1 MISLILTILNG
12 TDIKIKKIT
21 IYDSTRDMA
30 LCESRYFQ
38 SLYIKY
44 IDDGQIITKYINKSD
59 IHSSELYEFIIKNNI
74 FENFEIHNMLV
85 CTVVYIAVSIILL
98 FVVLLIK
105 VVQHFY
111 RV

>member
-1 MISLILTILNG
+1 M
-12 TDIKIKKIT
+12 
-21 IYDSTRDMA
+21 YDSTRDMV
-30 LCESRYFQ
+30 LCESHYFQ

-98 FVVLLIK
+98 FIVLLIK

>member
-1 MISLILTILNG
+1 MISLFLTILNG

-21 IYDSTRDMA
+21 MYDSTRHMV
-30 LCESRYFQ
+30 LCESHYFQ

>member
-1 MISLILTILNG
+1 
-12 TDIKIKKIT
+12 
-21 IYDSTRDMA
+21 MA
-30 LCESRYFQ
+30 LCESHYFQ

-59 IHSSELYEFIIKNNI
+59 IHSSELCEFIIKNNI

>member
-21 IYDSTRDMA
+21 MYDSTRDMA
-30 LCESRYFQ
+30 LCESHYFQ

-74 FENFEIHNMLV
+74 FENFEIPQWFSRKTIDKQIFLLYNGY
-85 CTVVYIAVSIILL
+85 VV
-98 FVVLLIK
+98 
-105 VVQHFY
+105 
-111 RV
+111 